1 MTILRVVT
9 DAKRE
14 KSPLELGG
22 TVVEVTCKLSGLE
35 KSFGRNH
42 VLRGIDL
49 ELRAGEVTAL
59 MGANGAG
66 KSTLVKVL
74 CGYHFADAGAMMLGG
89 APYAPADAADAI
101 SKGVVTVHQSID
113 DGVIPDL
120 DVATNLTLDRLTEPG
135 AGLFV
140 NDRKLRRQ
148 ARKVAD
154 SMGLTMD
161 VRTRVAD
168 LDVADRQMIAIARA
182 MARSPKLL
190 ILDEPTSSLSASEA
204 DRLFALIDRLRA
216 EGVAILYISHRMSD
230 IRRIADRIVSMR
242 DGAIS
247 GLFETEP
254 LDYVGAVTAMLGHQ
268 MTEVDIDPVAG
279 GAPVLELDGVSLFDG
294 SPAIDLCAR
303 EGEVIA
309 VTGLLGSGTTELAE
323 VIFGLA
329 APANGAMRLDGA
341 PYRPAGPSAAVAS
354 GVFLSPKDR
363 SVNAVVADFD
373 IANNMTLPFLKA
385 FSRLSFLS
393 ERGQRQAA
401 ASMID
406 KIGVVC
412 QSERDGIDTLSG
424 GNQQKV
430 MIGRWLLQ
438 ASRVL
443 LLDEPFQGVDIGA
456 RRDIGRYIRHSAAGR
471 TTLVFVAEI
480 DEALEIADRIIVLN
494 EAAIAGEY
502 TNRNVDLNSL
512 VADVSGPGH
521 RAAAG
526 PDQHQVSSQ
535 VMAG

>member
-1 MTILRVVT
+1 MK
-9 DAKRE
+9 D
-14 KSPLELGG
+14 
-22 TVVEVTCKLSGLE
+22 VTCKLNGLE

-49 ELRAGEVTAL
+49 TLRAGEVTAL

-74 CGYHFADAGAMMLGG
+74 CGYHAADSGTMELGG
-89 APYAPADAADAI
+89 APYDPADAADAI

-140 NDRKLRRQ
+140 NDRELRRR
-148 ARKVAD
+148 AAGVAQG
-154 SMGLTMD
+154 MGLTMD

-216 EGVAILYISHRMSD
+216 DGVAILYISHRMSD

-242 DGAIS
+242 DGAVS
-247 GLFETEP
+247 GLFETDP
-254 LDYVGAVTAMLGHQ
+254 LDYAGAVNAMLGHQ
-268 MTEVDIDPVAG
+268 MTDVDIDPVTG
-279 GAPVLELDGVSLFDG
+279 GKPVLEARDLQLFED
-294 SPAIDLCAR
+294 SPPFSFTAR

-309 VTGLLGSGTTELAE
+309 FTGLLGSGTTELAE
-323 VIFGLA
+323 VLFGLA
-329 APANGAMRLDGA
+329 EPAGGTLLLDGA
-341 PYRPAGPSAAVAS
+341 GYGPASPAEAVS
-354 GVFLSPKDR
+354 KGVFLSPKDR
-363 SVNAVVADFD
+363 SVNAVIGDFD
-373 IANNMTLPFLKA
+373 IADNMTLPFLKA

-393 ERGQRQAA
+393 DRAQRRACRA
-401 ASMID
+401 MID
-406 KIGVVC
+406 RIGVKC
-412 QSERDGIDTLSG
+412 QSDRDAIGTLSG

-456 RRDIGRYIRHSAAGR
+456 RRDIGHYIRQSAAGR

-480 DEALEIADRIIVLN
+480 DEALEIADRIVVMN
-494 EAAIAGEY
+494 EATITGEY
-502 TNRNVDLNSL
+502 VNRDIDLNRL
-512 VADVSGPGH
+512 VADVSGPGPAQPVAPASPSH
-521 RAAAG
+521 F
-526 PDQHQVSSQ
+526 QVS
-535 VMAG
+535 AG

>member
-1 MTILRVVT
+1 MQN
-9 DAKRE
+9 
-14 KSPLELGG
+14 
-22 TVVEVTCKLSGLE
+22 VTCKLRGLE
-35 KSFGRNH
+35 KSFGQNH
-42 VLRGIDL
+42 VLKGIDL
-49 ELRAGEVTAL
+49 DLRAGEVTAL

-74 CGYHFADAGAMMLGG
+74 CGYHFADAGNIELGG
-89 APYAPADAADAI
+89 RPFAPVDAADAI

-135 AGLFV
+135 VGLFV
-140 NDRKLRRQ
+140 NDRKLRQKARQ
-148 ARKVAD
+148 VAE

-204 DRLFALIDRLRA
+204 ERLFTLIDRLRA

-230 IRRIADRIVSMR
+230 IRRVADRIVSMR

-247 GLFETEP
+247 GIFESEP
-254 LDYVGAVTAMLGHQ
+254 LDYVGAVNAMLGHQ
-268 MTEVDIDPVAG
+268 MTEVDIDPVSG
-279 GAPVLELDGVSLFDG
+279 GEVVLNIDNLKLFED
-294 SPAIDLCAR
+294 SREINFTAR
-303 EGEVIA
+303 EGEVVA
-309 VTGLLGSGTTELAE
+309 FTGLLGSGKTRLAE
-323 VIFGLA
+323 IIFGLA
-329 APANGAMRLDGA
+329 APEGGRLQLDGQDYL
-341 PYRPAGPSAAVAS
+341 PKDAADAVS
-354 GVFLSPKDR
+354 KGVFMSPKDR
-363 SVNAVVADFD
+363 SVNAVVQDFD

-385 FSRLSFLS
+385 FSRFSFLS
-393 ERGQRQAA
+393 DRAQRK
-401 ASMID
+401 ASDQMIG

-412 QSERDGIDTLSG
+412 QTNSDGIDTLSG

-430 MIGRWLLQ
+430 MIGRWLLK

-456 RRDIGRYIRHSAAGR
+456 RRDIGRYIRQTANGR
-471 TTLVFVAEI
+471 ATLVFVAEI
-480 DEALEIADRIIVLN
+480 DEALEIADRIVVLN

-502 TNRNVDLNSL
+502 LNKNVDLNSL
-512 VADVSGPGH
+512 VADVSGPGE
-521 RAAAG
+521 RLALAG
-526 PDQHQVSSQ
+526 
-535 VMAG
+535 